1 MRDSLLLAVAAVL
14 LAAVSSPVPLPA
26 AGQSERSP
34 EALARALEERYAGI
48 RDFSAD
54 FTQVY
59 RSILRA
65 ESRQRGTVAIK
76 KPGRVRWVYTE
87 PDRQEVVSDGV
98 RTYVSSPEDNVV
110 YVQDVPT
117 GDEASTADLFLSG
130 RGDISSDFTPK
141 IVESPVTGTIGL
153 ELVPVEREAS
163 YERLVLA
170 IDAKTLQILGLT
182 TFDAQG
188 GQSAIQFHN
197 LRENT
202 GLDDAYFNFQIP
214 RGADVQFN

>member
-1 MRDSLLLAVAAVL
+1 MRDVLLPALAAVL
-14 LAAVSSPVPLPA
+14 MAVASAPA
-26 AGQSERSP
+26 GAQQARSP
-34 EALARALEERYAGI
+34 EALARAVEQRYAGI

-98 RTYVSSPEDNVV
+98 RTYVSSPEDNLVH
-110 YVQDVPT
+110 VQDVPT

-130 RGDISSDFTPK
+130 RGDISSDFTPE
-141 IVESPVTGTIGL
+141 IVEGPVAGTVGL
-153 ELVPVEREAS
+153 ELTPVQPEAT

-170 IDAKTLQILGLT
+170 VDPKTLQIRGLT

-188 GQSAIQFHN
+188 GQSTIQFHN

-202 GLDDAYFNFQIP
+202 GLDDAYFHFQIP

>member
-87 PDRQEVVSDGV
+87 PDRQEVVSVGV